1 MEVKKVKAKEDGG
14 GGGRERERER
24 TEQNITEYFIYTRN
38 FFNYSELFSE
48 KAALKTITLII
59 KYVPYTNIYIEVS
72 YKYEYY
78 ILLETECE

>member
-1 MEVKKVKAKEDGG
+1 MPEKVGNHGSKKSKSQGGWGG
-14 GGGRERERER
+14 GGERERERERER
-24 TEQNITEYFIYTRN
+24 TEQNITEHFIYTRN

-72 YKYEYY
+72 YK
-78 ILLETECE
+78 

>member
-24 TEQNITEYFIYTRN
+24 ERERTEQNITEHFIYTRN

-72 YKYEYY
+72 YK
-78 ILLETECE
+78 